1 MQNPVQFLPLV
12 YLPPCAM
19 HFGDA
24 PAKVSTILGSCV
36 SVTLY
41 SPEYRIGAICHAL
54 LPTAQKSRENDF
66 RYVDSSIRRMI
77 ARFAQAGVSPLH
89 LVARLFGG
97 SEMLAAVNGN
107 RKIHSVGRQN
117 IDSALSVL
125 KREKLVVTAMDVGGF
140 CGRKLVFFTH
150 TGEVLT
156 KRNNPPPAG
165 AQWCIDRTNGPE

>member
-1 MQNPVQFLPLV
+1 MQDRAPFLPLV
-12 YLPPCAM
+12 FLPPCAM

-41 SPEYRIGAICHAL
+41 NPEYRIGAICHAL
-54 LPTAQKSRENDF
+54 LPTSQTGREDDF

-77 ARFAQAGVSPLH
+77 ARFSRAGISPLH

-97 SEMLAAVNGN
+97 SEMLAAVKGN
-107 RKIHSVGRQN
+107 RKILSVGRQN
-117 IDSALSVL
+117 IDSALAVL
-125 KREKLVVTAMDVGGF
+125 KEERLVLTAMDVGGF

-150 TGEVLT
+150 TGEVLAR
-156 KRNNPPPAG
+156 RNHPAV
-165 AQWCIDRTNGPE
+165 AH